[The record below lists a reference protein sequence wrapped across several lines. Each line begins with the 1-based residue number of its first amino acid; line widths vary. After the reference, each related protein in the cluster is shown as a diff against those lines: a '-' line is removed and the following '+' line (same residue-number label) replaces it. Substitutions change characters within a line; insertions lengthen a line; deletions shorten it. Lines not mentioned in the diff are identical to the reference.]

1 MVSKAVTHLHRHL
14 PIMKNIPPMMR
25 HPVLVAAT
33 QGETDHTT
41 TAIINPIT
49 QFVIPNAYLHVLS
62 NNNIRVRVVRHQ
74 FITIK
79 QTKQK
84 YVTHLVPR

>member
-62 NNNIRVRVVRHQ
+62 TIRMMMVSSQ
-74 FITIK
+74 FKIT
-79 QTKQK
+79 TKQSSM
-84 YVTHLVPR
+84 

>member
-62 NNNIRVRVVRHQ
+62 NNGIDDW
-74 FITIK
+74 
-79 QTKQK
+79 
-84 YVTHLVPR
+84 